1 MKKTFTSTLVLLS
14 ALMLTACSESNTG
27 KSISEDKA
35 TDIVLKDAKLTKKEV
50 SNFQIKS
57 DKEDGKATYE
67 IDFDTDKKSM
77 IIL

>member
-35 TDIVLKDAKLTKKEV
+35 TDIVLKDAKVTKKR
-50 SNFQIKS
+50 SI
-57 DKEDGKATYE
+57 
-67 IDFDTDKKSM
+67 
-77 IIL
+77 